1 MKIIKLHPR
10 FKLYKEGYTH
20 AIRFDRWTPHGLI
33 DRLERKM
40 EELFGTQYAWK
51 TQSNWRGAFG
61 SNRDPKTGYKPYF
74 IAVRNPSHLTIALL
88 ATNNQGK

>member
-20 AIRFDRWTPHGLI
+20 AIRFDGWTPHGLI
-33 DRLERKM
+33 IRFERKM
-40 EELFGTQYAWK
+40 EELFGTPYTWK

-61 SNRDPKTGYKPYF
+61 SNRDPKTGCKPYF
-74 IAVRNPSHLTIALL
+74 IAAKKESYLTMVLL
-88 ATNNQGK
+88 ATDNQGK